1 MSPKFPTITLLI
13 GLFAGCAEQCPLV
26 DNAPKPGHA
35 IYVTDTV
42 FPVQFAVPDTV
53 RLHYQGCKE
62 CSGGKSVS
70 WVVNEEHCGNA
81 APDFYLNMERNDTIS
96 ASACRS
102 WTIDEEQARCGPS
115 TLETWR
121 LYDCNYET
129 KEECLTGSS
138 WYRIAY
144 FSFYEK
150 PKGSEAIYYNGYSVT
165 IFKDGLVLDGAIKY
179 VCSEPMDV
187 RPKQQWMLSWLKA
200 IKILTEE
207 EWKDSLR
214 RVEK

>member
-1 MSPKFPTITLLI
+1 MAYSLDVQNNAHSSTMPQSRGMPFMSLTLCS
-13 GLFAGCAEQCPLV
+13 LFNSPFLHSAIALQVAGMFREV
-26 DNAPKPGHA
+26 K
-35 IYVTDTV
+35 V
-42 FPVQFAVPDTV
+42 F
-53 RLHYQGCKE
+53 R
-62 CSGGKSVS
+62 
-70 WVVNEEHCGNA
+70 VVNEEHCGNA
-81 APDFYLNMERNDTIS
+81 APDFCRKMERNDTIS

-102 WTIDEEQARCGPS
+102 WTIAEEQARCGPS